1 MLTHTMY
8 LDVVPGGLPPVVHV
22 SQFDSGSRT
31 LVIHLYASAGE
42 FEIPAGATAK
52 IRGTKRDNKGFDYS
66 AELSGDTVTCDVTQ
80 NMTAIS
86 GRVYC
91 EVEIDS
97 GEQELMTANFI
108 LMVKPAA
115 FADGTDLSD
124 SDLPD
129 FYELAAQIAED
140 AQTAQTAAQ
149 AAQEAA
155 EDAARFTPEGYQQM
169 QQDVS
174 ELNTTVPQLKTQLTD
189 EIEKNIFGVERPVK
203 KDVYRKRLALQDLSG
218 DSGYATLQGGC
229 YLSNAEHFL
238 MAIVNSDNTSCIL
251 VELNKDYETV
261 ARRSSAIDLG
271 HANDLAYN
279 PKTNKI
285 YVATGSTGT
294 NANKIAVLNGSTFA
308 LENTLDLG
316 NSKAKW
322 LISYDDV
329 NNRYYVLDTDYLTIY
344 NSNWGQLKQY
354 ENVYKDQYAGECE
367 MNAQSSFCYNGKF
380 IALYFAREIVSATQR
395 ISAIYLQMIDYDTG
409 AVSTIAQ
416 YSPRGNSDEPE
427 FVGLIGDIGYMF
439 GGQTYFSVSEIYFDQ
454 EKIYDFPKS
463 IFGIAQLIDSNG
475 DLNEYQMPG
484 IYYSPNTDYTTGI
497 ENAPVTNGFTL
508 YVIPV
513 SGNVIVQQLINS
525 SGDFYKRV
533 LSSNTNNWLDWE
545 MLSSS
550 NINPSDTGWVTLSPA
565 GNYESVTAHPMQVK
579 KVGNLVE
586 LSGAVRNTVN
596 QIAGS
601 AAETT
606 LGVTLATRYR
616 PSKMVV
622 KIGTT
627 AADNVYQLRIN
638 TDGTVTASR
647 ATEPGTAGY
656 TSIPANTALFIHAV
670 YYAAT

>member
-1 MLTHTMY
+1 MLEQTIY
-8 LDVVPGGLPPVVHV
+8 LDVVPGGLPPIVNV
-22 SQFDSGSRT
+22 SQFDEGSRT
-31 LVIHLYASAGE
+31 LHINLYASSGE
-42 FEIPAGATAK
+42 FEIPAGSTAK
-52 IRGTKRDNKGFDYS
+52 VQGTKRDKKGFSYS
-66 AELSGDTVTCDVTQ
+66 ATLNGSEVICDITQ
-80 NMTAIS
+80 NMTAIA
-86 GRVYC
+86 GRVPC
-91 EVEIDS
+91 EVVIENGNDI
-97 GEQELMTANFI
+97 LATANFI
-108 LMVKPAA
+108 LMVKQAA
-115 FADGTDLSD
+115 FGADTDISD

-129 FYELAAQIAED
+129 FYELADQIAQD
-140 AQTAQTAAQ
+140 
-149 AAQEAA
+149 AQEAA
-155 EDAARFTPEGYQQM
+155 ASATSAAQSAAEAAQFVPEGYQQL
-169 QQDVS
+169 QSDVGT
-174 ELNTTVPQLKTQLTD
+174 LKNTVSSQGEKLEE
-189 EIEKNIFGVERPVK
+189 EITKNIFGFGKPVK
-203 KDVYRKRLALQDLSG
+203 KDIYRKRLAIQTLSG
-218 DSGYATLQGGC
+218 DSGYTTLQGGC
-229 YLSNAEHFL
+229 YLPTKQHFL
-238 MAIVNSDNTSCIL
+238 MAIVNDDNNSCIL
-251 VELNKDYETV
+251 VELDKDYETV
-261 ARRSSAIDLG
+261 IKRVTLDLG

-279 PKTNKI
+279 PTTNKI

-294 NANKIAVLNGSTFA
+294 NANKIAVLNGLTYA

-316 NSKAKW
+316 NTRSKW
-322 LISYDDV
+322 LISYDDI

-344 NSNWGQLKQY
+344 DSSWGQLKQY
-354 ENVYKDQYAGECE
+354 ENTYKNQYAGECE
-367 MNAQSSFCYNGKF
+367 MTAQSSFCYDGKF
-380 IALYFAREIVSATQR
+380 IALYFARELVSATQR

-439 GGQTYFSVSEIYFDQ
+439 GGQTYFSVSEIYFNQ

-484 IYYSPNTDYTTGI
+484 IYYSPNTNYTTGI

-513 SGNVIVQQLINS
+513 SANVIVQQLINS
-525 SGDFYKRV
+525 AGDFYKRV

-550 NINPSDTGWVTLSPA
+550 NINPSDTGWVTLSPT
-565 GNYESVTAHPMQVK
+565 GNYESIAAHPLQVK

-586 LSGAVRNTVN
+586 LSGAVRNTAN

-601 AAETT
+601 TAETT
-606 LGVTLATRYR
+606 LGVKLAAQYR

-622 KIGTT
+622 KMGTT

-656 TSIPANTALFIHAV
+656 TSIPAKTAIFIHAM
-670 YYAAT
+670 YFAAT

>member
-1 MLTHTMY
+1 MLEQTIY
-8 LDVVPGGLPPVVHV
+8 LDVVPGGLPPIVNV
-22 SQFDSGSRT
+22 SQFDEGSRT
-31 LVIHLYASAGE
+31 LHINLYASSGE
-42 FEIPAGATAK
+42 FEIPAGSTAK
-52 IRGTKRDNKGFDYS
+52 VQGTKRDKKGFSYS
-66 AELSGDTVTCDVTQ
+66 AELSGAEVVCDVTQ
-80 NMTAIS
+80 NMTAIA

-91 EVEIDS
+91 EVVIENGNDI
-97 GEQELMTANFI
+97 LATANFI
-108 LMVKPAA
+108 LMVKQAA
-115 FADGTDLSD
+115 FGADTDISD

-129 FYELAAQIAED
+129 FYELADQIAQD
-140 AQTAQTAAQ
+140 
-149 AAQEAA
+149 AQEAA
-155 EDAARFTPEGYQQM
+155 ASATSAAQSAAEAAQFVPEGYQQL
-169 QQDVS
+169 QSDVGT
-174 ELNTTVPQLKTQLTD
+174 LKNTVSSQGEKLEE
-189 EIEKNIFGVERPVK
+189 EITKNIFGFGKPVK
-203 KDVYRKRLALQDLSG
+203 KDIYRKRLAIQTLSG
-218 DSGYATLQGGC
+218 DSGYTTLQGGC
-229 YLSNAEHFL
+229 YLPTKQHFL
-238 MAIVNSDNTSCIL
+238 MAIVNDDNNSCIL
-251 VELNKDYETV
+251 VELDKDYETV
-261 ARRSSAIDLG
+261 IKRVTLDLG

-279 PKTNKI
+279 PTTNKI

-294 NANKIAVLNGSTFA
+294 NANKIAVLNGLTYA

-316 NSKAKW
+316 NTRSKW
-322 LISYDDV
+322 LISYDDI

-344 NSNWGQLKQY
+344 DSSWGQLKQY
-354 ENVYKDQYAGECE
+354 ENTYKNQYAGECE
-367 MNAQSSFCYNGKF
+367 MTAQSSFCYNGKF
-380 IALYFAREIVSATQR
+380 IALYFAREFVYASQR
-395 ISAIYLQMIDYDTG
+395 ISAIYLQSIDYNTG
-409 AVSTIAQ
+409 AVDTIAQ
-416 YSPRGNSDEPE
+416 YSPRGNADEPE

-454 EKIYDFPKS
+454 KKIYDFPKS

-525 SGDFYKRV
+525 AGDFYKRV

-550 NINPSDTGWVTLSPA
+550 NINPSDTGWVTLSPT

-586 LSGAVRNTVN
+586 LSGAVRNTAN

-601 AAETT
+601 TAETT
-606 LGVTLATRYR
+606 LGVTLAAQYR

-622 KIGTT
+622 KMGTT

-638 TDGTVTASR
+638 TDGTVTASK

-656 TSIPANTALFIHAV
+656 TSIPANTAIFIHAM
-670 YYAAT
+670 YFAAT

>member
-1 MLTHTMY
+1 MLEQTIY
-8 LDVVPGGLPPVVHV
+8 LDVVPGGLPPIVNV
-22 SQFDSGSRT
+22 SQFDEGSRT
-31 LVIHLYASAGE
+31 LHINLYASSGE
-42 FEIPAGATAK
+42 FEIPAGSTAK
-52 IRGTKRDNKGFDYS
+52 VQGTKRDKKGFSYS
-66 AELSGDTVTCDVTQ
+66 ATLNGSEVICDITQ
-80 NMTAIS
+80 NMTAIA
-86 GRVYC
+86 GRVPC
-91 EVEIDS
+91 EVVIENGNDI
-97 GEQELMTANFI
+97 LATANFI
-108 LMVKPAA
+108 LMVKQAA
-115 FADGTDLSD
+115 FGTNTDISD

-129 FYELAAQIAED
+129 FYELADQIAQD
-140 AQTAQTAAQ
+140 AQNAHNAAAAAEQAAENAAQ
-149 AAQEAA
+149 
-155 EDAARFTPEGYQQM
+155 FTPEGYQQM
-169 QQDVS
+169 QSDV
-174 ELNTTVPQLKTQLTD
+174 ETLKTTVSSQGEQLEE
-189 EIEKNIFGVERPVK
+189 EITINIFGFGKPVK
-203 KDVYRKRLALQDLSG
+203 KDIYRKRLAIQTLSG
-218 DSGYATLQGGC
+218 DSGYTTLQGGC
-229 YLSNAEHFL
+229 YLPTKQHFL
-238 MAIVNSDNTSCIL
+238 MAIVNDDNNSCIL
-251 VELNKDYETV
+251 VELDKDYETV
-261 ARRSSAIDLG
+261 IKRVTLDLG
-271 HANDLAYN
+271 HANDLTYN
-279 PKTNKI
+279 PDDGKI

-294 NANKIAVLNGSTFA
+294 NANKIAVLNGSTYA

-316 NSKAKW
+316 NTRSKW
-322 LISYDDV
+322 LISYDDI

-344 NSNWGQLKQY
+344 DSSWGQLKQY
-354 ENVYKDQYAGECE
+354 ENTYKNQYAGECE
-367 MNAQSSFCYNGKF
+367 MTAQSSFCYDGKF
-380 IALYFAREIVSATQR
+380 IALYFARELVSATQR

-439 GGQTYFSVSEIYFDQ
+439 GGQTYFSVSEIYFNQ

-525 SGDFYKRV
+525 AGDFYKRV

-550 NINPSDTGWVTLSPA
+550 NINPSDTGWVTLSPT
-565 GNYESVTAHPMQVK
+565 GNYENIAAHPLQVK
-579 KVGNLVE
+579 KAGNLVE
-586 LSGAVRNTVN
+586 LSGAVRNTAN

-601 AAETT
+601 TAETT
-606 LGVTLATRYR
+606 LGVTLAAQYR

-622 KIGTT
+622 KMGTT

-656 TSIPANTALFIHAV
+656 TSIPAKTAIFIHAM
-670 YYAAT
+670 YFAAT

>member
-1 MLTHTMY
+1 MIDQTIY
-8 LDVVPGGLPPVVHV
+8 LDVVPGGLPSIINV
-22 SQFDSGSRT
+22 SQFDEGSRT
-31 LVIHLYASAGE
+31 LHINLYASSGE
-42 FEIPAGATAK
+42 FEIPAGSTAK
-52 IRGTKRDNKGFDYS
+52 VQGTKRDKKGFSYS
-66 AELSGDTVTCDVTQ
+66 AKLSGTEVVCDVTQ
-80 NMTAIS
+80 NMTAIA

-91 EVEIDS
+91 EVVIEN
-97 GEQELMTANFI
+97 GEDVLATANFI
-108 LMVKPAA
+108 LMVKQAA
-115 FADGTDLSD
+115 FGTDTDISD

-129 FYELAAQIAED
+129 FYELAKQIAQD
-140 AQTAQTAAQ
+140 AQNAQNAATAAEQ
-149 AAQEAA
+149 AAENAA
-155 EDAARFTPEGYQQM
+155 QFTPEGYQQM
-169 QQDVS
+169 QSDVGT
-174 ELNTTVPQLKTQLTD
+174 LKTTVSSQGEQLEE
-189 EIEKNIFGVERPVK
+189 EITKNIFGFGKPVK
-203 KDVYRKRLALQDLSG
+203 KDIYRKRLAIQTLSG
-218 DSGYATLQGGC
+218 DSGYTTLQGGC
-229 YLSNAEHFL
+229 YLPTKQHFL
-238 MAIVNSDNTSCIL
+238 MAIVNSDNNSCIL
-251 VELNKDYETV
+251 VELEKDYETV
-261 ARRSSAIDLG
+261 VKRVTLDLG

-316 NSKAKW
+316 NSRAKW

-367 MNAQSSFCYNGKF
+367 MNAQSSFCYGGKF
-380 IALYFAREIVSATQR
+380 IALYFAREFVSASQR

-409 AVSTIAQ
+409 ALSTIAQ

-525 SGDFYKRV
+525 AGDFYKRV
-533 LSSNTNNWLDWE
+533 LSANTNNWLDWE
-545 MLSSS
+545 IMESS
-550 NINPSDTGWVTLSPA
+550 NTDPADTGWVTLSLT
-565 GNYESVTAHPMQVK
+565 GNYESVAAHPMQVK

-586 LSGAVRNTVN
+586 LSGAVRNTAN

-601 AAETT
+601 TTETT
-606 LGVTLATRYR
+606 LGVKLAAQYR

-622 KIGTT
+622 IEGTT
-627 AADNVYQLRIN
+627 SDDQVCQIRVN
-638 TDGTVTASR
+638 TNGTVTASR
-647 ATEPGTAGY
+647 ATAPGTSGY
-656 TSIPANTALFIHAV
+656 TSIPANTPIFIHAM
-670 YYAAT
+670 YFATT

>member
-1 MLTHTMY
+1 MIDQTIY
-8 LDVVPGGLPPVVHV
+8 LDVVPGGLPSIINV
-22 SQFDSGSRT
+22 SQFDEGSRT
-31 LVIHLYASAGE
+31 LHINLYASSGE
-42 FEIPAGATAK
+42 FEIPAGSTAK
-52 IRGTKRDNKGFDYS
+52 VQGTKRDKKGFSYS
-66 AELSGDTVTCDVTQ
+66 ATLNGTEVICDITQ
-80 NMTAIS
+80 NMTAIA

-91 EVEIDS
+91 EVVIEN
-97 GEQELMTANFI
+97 GEDVLATANFI
-108 LMVKPAA
+108 LMVKQAA
-115 FADGTDLSD
+115 FGTDTDISD

-129 FYELAAQIAED
+129 FYELANQIAQD
-140 AQTAQTAAQ
+140 AQNAQNAAAAAEQAAENAAQ
-149 AAQEAA
+149 
-155 EDAARFTPEGYQQM
+155 FTPEGYQQM
-169 QQDVS
+169 KSDVGT
-174 ELNTTVPQLKTQLTD
+174 LKTTVSSQGEQLEE
-189 EIEKNIFGVERPVK
+189 EITKNIFGFGKPVK
-203 KDVYRKRLALQDLSG
+203 KDIYRKRLAIQTLSG
-218 DSGYATLQGGC
+218 DSGYTTLQGGC
-229 YLSNAEHFL
+229 YLPTKQHFL
-238 MAIVNSDNTSCIL
+238 MAIVNDDNNSCIL
-251 VELNKDYETV
+251 VELDTDYETV
-261 ARRSSAIDLG
+261 ISRTTLDLG
-271 HANDLAYN
+271 HANDLTYN
-279 PKTNKI
+279 PDDGKI
-285 YVATGSTGT
+285 YVATGRTGT

-308 LENTLDLG
+308 LENTLNLG
-316 NSKAKW
+316 NSRAKW

-344 NSNWGQLKQY
+344 NSNWGRLKQY

-380 IALYFAREIVSATQR
+380 IALYFAREIVSASQR

-525 SGDFYKRV
+525 AGDFYKRV
-533 LSSNTNNWLDWE
+533 LSANTNNWLDWE
-545 MLSSS
+545 IMESS
-550 NINPSDTGWVTLSPA
+550 NTDPSDTGWVTLRLT
-565 GNYESVTAHPMQVK
+565 GNYESVAAHPMQVK

-586 LSGAVRNTVN
+586 LSGAVRNTTN

-601 AAETT
+601 TAETT
-606 LGVTLATRYR
+606 LGVTLATQYR

-622 KIGTT
+622 IEGTT
-627 AADNVYQLRIN
+627 SDDQVCQIRVN
-638 TDGTVTASR
+638 TNGTVTASR
-647 ATEPGTAGY
+647 AIAPGTSGY
-656 TSIPANTALFIHAV
+656 TSIPANTAIFIHAM
-670 YYAAT
+670 YFAAT

>member
-42 FEIPAGATAK
+42 FEIPPGATAK

-140 AQTAQTAAQ
+140 AQTAQSAAQ
-149 AAQEAA
+149 AAQKAA
-155 EDAARFTPEGYQQM
+155 EDAAQFTPEGYQQM

-189 EIEKNIFGVERPVK
+189 EIEKNIFGAERPVK

-218 DSGYATLQGGC
+218 DSGYDTLQGGC
-229 YLSNAEHFL
+229 YLSNTEHFL

-251 VELNKDYETV
+251 VELNKDYKTV
-261 ARRSSAIDLG
+261 VRRSSAIDLG

-279 PKTNKI
+279 PTTNKI

-294 NANKIAVLNGSTFA
+294 NANKIARLDGTTLA
-308 LENTLDLG
+308 LETTMDLG
-316 NSKAKW
+316 NSRPKW
-322 LISYDDV
+322 LCAYDAV
-329 NNRYYVLDTDYLTIY
+329 NDRYYVLDTDYLTVY
-344 NSNWGQLKQY
+344 DSEWSQLKQY
-354 ENVYKDQYAGECE
+354 SNTYADDYAGPAD
-367 MNAQSSFCYNGKF
+367 MTAQSSFCYDGNF
-380 IALYFAREIVSATQR
+380 IALYFCREIVSSSQS
-395 ISAIYLQMIDYDTG
+395 ISGIYFQMIDYETG
-409 AVSTIAQ
+409 EVKTVAQ
-416 YSPRGNSDEPE
+416 YSPRGNADEPE
-427 FVGLIGDIGYMF
+427 FVAIIGDVGYMF

-454 EKIYDFPKS
+454 SKLYDSPDN
-463 IFGIAQLIDSNG
+463 IFGIATLLPQNANLDDI
-475 DLNEYQMPG
+475 QMPG
-484 IYYSPNTDYTTGI
+484 MYFSPNTAYTTGM
-497 ENAPVTNGFTL
+497 EHAPVTNGFTL
-508 YVIPV
+508 YVLPV
-513 SGNVIVQQLINS
+513 CGNVIVQMVINTA
-525 SGDFYKRV
+525 GEMYKRV
-533 LSSNTNNWLDWE
+533 LSSTTSLFLDWE
-545 MLSSS
+545 QITSTQ
-550 NINPSDTGWVTLSPA
+550 NPSDTGWATITPS
-565 GNYESVTAHPMQVK
+565 GNYENIAAHPMQVK
-579 KVGNLVE
+579 KVGNFIE
-586 LSGAVRNTVN
+586 LSGAVRNTAN
-596 QIAGS
+596 AIGGS
-601 AAETT
+601 ATEVT
-606 LGVTLATRYR
+606 LGMTLDPEYR

-622 KIGTT
+622 TTGTT
-627 AADNVYQLRIN
+627 QDGRLFQLRVN
-638 TDGTVTASR
+638 TDGTITASR
-647 ATEPGTAGY
+647 ATDAGSAGY
-656 TSIPANTALFIHAV
+656 TAIPESTAIFIHAC

>member
-1 MLTHTMY
+1 MQS
-8 LDVVPGGLPPVVHV
+8 DVGTLKTTV
-22 SQFDSGSRT
+22 SSQ
-31 LVIHLYASAGE
+31 
-42 FEIPAGATAK
+42 
-52 IRGTKRDNKGFDYS
+52 
-66 AELSGDTVTCDVTQ
+66 
-80 NMTAIS
+80 
-86 GRVYC
+86 
-91 EVEIDS
+91 
-97 GEQELMTANFI
+97 GEQLE
-108 LMVKPAA
+108 
-115 FADGTDLSD
+115 
-124 SDLPD
+124 
-129 FYELAAQIAED
+129 E
-140 AQTAQTAAQ
+140 
-149 AAQEAA
+149 
-155 EDAARFTPEGYQQM
+155 
-169 QQDVS
+169 
-174 ELNTTVPQLKTQLTD
+174 
-189 EIEKNIFGVERPVK
+189 EITKNIFGFGKPVK
-203 KDVYRKRLALQDLSG
+203 KDIYRKRLAIQTLSG
-218 DSGYATLQGGC
+218 DSGYTTLQGGC
-229 YLSNAEHFL
+229 YLPTKQHFL
-238 MAIVNSDNTSCIL
+238 MAIVNSDNNSCIL
-251 VELNKDYETV
+251 VELEKDYETV
-261 ARRSSAIDLG
+261 VKRVTLDLG

-316 NSKAKW
+316 NSRAKW

-380 IALYFAREIVSATQR
+380 IALYFAREIVSASQR

-525 SGDFYKRV
+525 AGDFYKRV
-533 LSSNTNNWLDWE
+533 LSANTNNWLDWE
-545 MLSSS
+545 IMESS
-550 NINPSDTGWVTLSPA
+550 NTDPADTGWVTLSLT
-565 GNYESVTAHPMQVK
+565 GNYESVAAHPMQVK

-586 LSGAVRNTVN
+586 LSGAVRNTAN

-601 AAETT
+601 TTETT
-606 LGVTLATRYR
+606 LGVTLAAQYR

-622 KIGTT
+622 IEGTT
-627 AADNVYQLRIN
+627 SDDQVCQIRVN
-638 TDGTVTASR
+638 TNGRVTASR
-647 ATEPGTAGY
+647 AIAPGTSGY
-656 TSIPANTALFIHAV
+656 TSIPANTPIFIHAM
-670 YYAAT
+670 YFATT